1 MIWLIIAAMCAAT
14 YIPRILPLL
23 LERGLSLPPFIRR
36 WLDFFPYAALGCL
49 IFPGILTAFP
59 EKPWIGVAAGV
70 CAAGVAWKARN
81 ATLPVLAGI
90 AAAILLDL
98 V

>member
-1 MIWLIIAAMCAAT
+1 MIWLIIAGMCAAT

-23 LERGLSLPPFIRR
+23 LERGLALPRFIRR

-49 IFPGILTAFP
+49 IFPGILSAFP
-59 EKPWIGVAAGV
+59 QKPWVGIVAGA
-70 CAAGVAWKARN
+70 CAAGVAWKAPN

-90 AAAILLDL
+90 AVAIVLDL
-98 V
+98 A